1 MKQTNDFTENK
12 AVIALQEMSLEEID
26 QVIGAGNGA
35 VWSLTH
41 ECNVNT
47 LTSFFT
53 KCC

>member
-1 MKQTNDFTENK
+1 MKQTNNFTETK
-12 AVIALQEMSLEEID
+12 AAIALQEMSLEEID

-35 VWSLTH
+35 VYTLTH
-41 ECNVNT
+41 ECSVNT